1 MSSNERI
8 SALMDHQLSDDT
20 WLADLLKEPTQ
31 AQTWSRYHLIGDALR
46 DELPA
51 QVPLDFTDKVMAAL
65 TAEPTVLAPRASRL
79 AWRQLQPKVV
89 AMGRQ
94 LGQYAIAASVAAAVI
109 VGVQQYQHGQNPAAP
124 SPVLN
129 TVPLA
134 GLAAPVSVS
143 YGPQAEALRSHQG
156 QASLTEEQ
164 VQQYQQRVS
173 AYLRDHQLQQR
184 LHQTND

>member
-8 SALMDHQLSDDT
+8 SALMDHQLSDDK
-20 WLADLLKEPTQ
+20 WLADLLKEPAQ

-51 QVPLDFTDKVMAAL
+51 RMPLDFTDKVMAAL
-65 TAEPTVLAPRASRL
+65 AEEPTVLAPRPSRL
-79 AWRQLQPKVV
+79 AWHQLQPKVV
-89 AMGRQ
+89 AFGRQ

-129 TVPLA
+129 TIPLA

-143 YGPQAEALRSHQG
+143 YGPQAEAMRSHQS
-156 QASLTEEQ
+156 QPSLTEEQ